1 MKSARTTSART
12 TSAVSIFVGALLIA
26 NVEKAIRSVM
36 LFVIGLIAT
45 GKPDTFLQK
54 NRYDFALQQFVGF
67 CRSWWPVAGIIGI
80 PVFLISLIRSLI
92 LESREKE

>member
-12 TSAVSIFVGALLIA
+12 TSAVSIFVGALLVVVFA
-26 NVEKAIRSVM
+26 
-36 LFVIGLIAT
+36 IGLIAT